1 MVNWRHLR
9 LDGDVMCNPLHI
21 GMVNGLVCLQDEE
34 AGSFQIGLQSN
45 DKQLTSTVQ
54 LKNFPSVMSWIN
66 WKVMDESMADSVLVC
81 LACSRCF
88 LLKSNQIYQIMV
100 I

>member
-21 GMVNGLVCLQDEE
+21 GMVNGLACLQDEE

-45 DKQLTSTVQ
+45 DQT
-54 LKNFPSVMSWIN
+54 IN
-66 WKVMDESMADSVLVC
+66 LDGAVEKFSLCYVLD
-81 LACSRCF
+81 
-88 LLKSNQIYQIMV
+88 
-100 I
+100 